1 MVPKTIENTREAD
14 ETVCRPDDEEVKFF
28 FFWIFL
34 HVCMF
39 PSSQFS
45 VNLKFCSCLRTSM
58 LMSLI
63 LS

>member
-14 ETVCRPDDEEVKFF
+14 ETVCRPDDEEVKFSTF
-28 FFWIFL
+28 FFFSMFKVLIF
-34 HVCMF
+34 F
-39 PSSQFS
+39 
-45 VNLKFCSCLRTSM
+45 NGCSCLRISM